1 MSALSAALAAMA
13 ELNAMGKDIRGIDA
27 HLKEFS
33 LKATM
38 DQSGR
43 RALAWIK
50 EALPW
55 LEKHR
60 ENLLLLSEINSE
72 INKGGVNVFTEP
84 LAALDALIA
93 RAKPEESNHAEN

>member
-1 MSALSAALAAMA
+1 MSALSSALAAM
-13 ELNAMGKDIRGIDA
+13 D
-27 HLKEFS
+27 
-33 LKATM
+33 KATPGELERYLYQH
-38 DQSGR
+38 DVAKP
-43 RALAWIK
+43 ALAWIK

-72 INKGGVNVFTEP
+72 INKGGVNVFTEH

-93 RAKPEESNHAEN
+93 RAKPEEVGRC